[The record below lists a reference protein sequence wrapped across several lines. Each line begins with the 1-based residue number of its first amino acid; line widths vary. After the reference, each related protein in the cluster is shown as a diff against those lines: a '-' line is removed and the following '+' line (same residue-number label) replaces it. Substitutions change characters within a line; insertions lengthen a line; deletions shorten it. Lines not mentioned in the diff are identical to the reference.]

1 MKNQNAKKIHLDLSQ
16 QYGPYFIIK
25 EIEIKNKTSIE
36 RKWEVI
42 HQVTQKKYIM
52 RPSYLNSLKIKYDG
66 KLTSGVYQL
75 GLRNYL
81 YKDTIRGAKN
91 RNHDFILSF
100 EEFETLINGD
110 CFYCGEPPKRATNKI
125 LITRGHINEPP
136 LYYNG
141 IDRLNPNDSYTKTN
155 CVSCCSI
162 CNYMKHTQQVDEFL
176 SHICKI
182 NNFINK

>member
-1 MKNQNAKKIHLDLSQ
+1 
-16 QYGPYFIIK
+16 
-25 EIEIKNKTSIE
+25 
-36 RKWEVI
+36 
-42 HQVTQKKYIM
+42 M